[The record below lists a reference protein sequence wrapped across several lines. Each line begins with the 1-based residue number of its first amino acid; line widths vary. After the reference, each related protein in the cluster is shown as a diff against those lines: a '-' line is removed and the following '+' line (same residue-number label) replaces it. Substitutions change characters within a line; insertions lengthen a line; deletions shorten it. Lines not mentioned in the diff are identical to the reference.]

1 MRKVIQI
8 SDGVHLCDDG
18 TMWEK
23 VWLNRDDPDMSWVQ
37 LPNVPQS
44 EGKIKKPPK
53 PPEPPKCRVV
63 IDGEGGVQNN
73 PDCTAQP
80 PNTEY
85 IRGR

>member
-44 EGKIKKPPK
+44 EEKINKQPK
-53 PPEPPKCRVV
+53 PL
-63 IDGEGGVQNN
+63 G
-73 PDCTAQP
+73 P

-85 IRGR
+85 VRGR